1 MLGAKK
7 GPEVEQTLTF
17 TCRSVDSSVILSIRI
32 GEVSDAMRLR
42 VGALGTGMRI
52 QHVSKIQHRQS
63 GRFEIDHKYKMND
76 VKQRS
81 KYENSFGYVSESAKK
96 AVYS

>member
-42 VGALGTGMRI
+42 VGALDTVMGILPARNWRPSIGKFCLRSIT
-52 QHVSKIQHRQS
+52 S
-63 GRFEIDHKYKMND
+63 
-76 VKQRS
+76 VK
-81 KYENSFGYVSESAKK
+81 
-96 AVYS
+96 